1 MEMAAACGRRL
12 LAFLLVLHVLRPAT
26 PNARSAPAF
35 CPSPRPDMAARWWA
49 SAPAPRA
56 HVRTAIHLRTAS
68 GRRLPAGLCIVTLSS
83 KYTRALTFENLYQDP
98 ETARLEAAALGLAEW
113 KVKGA
118 LQLLADG
125 GTVPFIARYRKE
137 VTGAMDETQLRS
149 LLAGLERRQKVG
161 DRRGAIM
168 DSLAKAQLL
177 TPPLTQALNAATS
190 LAELE
195 DIYLPLRPKRTTRAS
210 AAVDKGL
217 EDLALVMMGRYLC
230 VCVCVCV

>member
-1 MEMAAACGRRL
+1 ML
-12 LAFLLVLHVLRPAT
+12 Y
-26 PNARSAPAF
+26 
-35 CPSPRPDMAARWWA
+35 
-49 SAPAPRA
+49 
-56 HVRTAIHLRTAS
+56 
-68 GRRLPAGLCIVTLSS
+68 IVTLSS